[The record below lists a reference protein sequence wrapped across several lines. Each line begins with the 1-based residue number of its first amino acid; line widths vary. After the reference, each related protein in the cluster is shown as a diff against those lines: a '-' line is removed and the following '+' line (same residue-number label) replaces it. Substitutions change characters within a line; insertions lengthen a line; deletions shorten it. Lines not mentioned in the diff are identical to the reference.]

1 MKQQIFLF
9 IGLTVLLS
17 HLCIVASAQSDDVE
31 WLDAEEYTLYWGD
44 EVNHSG
50 YIIKAE
56 DFSPAK
62 AFDVDTDYVMLTINS
77 VYDDSWGAI
86 LGVNNTQITNNTVL
100 DDRLNITAIEVV
112 TGNDIESPYT
122 ILNVAISNSTGSLP
136 IKVSWMDAS
145 LEFTEHY
152 SDEVYI
158 DERAYFLLEMENLL
172 SVPLDDVTLEVEL
185 PDNLVMDP
193 DSDTKW
199 NFSFGPYQKKML
211 DYSLKGL
218 KPGTYELNGTVINVN
233 YEGRQYTK
241 ELNASEL
248 VIHGPLINVNKS
260 VYPESAILNDEINIT
275 IDVVNDGDRAA
286 HITVSD
292 QLPAGAS
299 VISGVTGGG
308 LVLHPEDTFSL
319 NYTVRMDKAGD
330 IVIPSAK
337 VKFVDSSE
345 YSGNVYSKKFILQVF
360 DPDVVVATSAG
371 SEDIEDDVD
380 YTEETV
386 VADESFNQ
394 TQESAE
400 PEEDHG
406 KLQFLYD
413 ILDKITEFLS
423 NTKDKIL

>member
-1 MKQQIFLF
+1 
-9 IGLTVLLS
+9 
-17 HLCIVASAQSDDVE
+17 
-31 WLDAEEYTLYWGD
+31 
-44 EVNHSG
+44 
-50 YIIKAE
+50 
-56 DFSPAK
+56 
-62 AFDVDTDYVMLTINS
+62 
-77 VYDDSWGAI
+77 
-86 LGVNNTQITNNTVL
+86 
-100 DDRLNITAIEVV
+100 
-112 TGNDIESPYT
+112 
-122 ILNVAISNSTGSLP
+122 
-136 IKVSWMDAS
+136 
-145 LEFTEHY
+145 
-152 SDEVYI
+152 
-158 DERAYFLLEMENLL
+158 
-172 SVPLDDVTLEVEL
+172 
-185 PDNLVMDP
+185 
-193 DSDTKW
+193 
-199 NFSFGPYQKKML
+199 
-211 DYSLKGL
+211 
-218 KPGTYELNGTVINVN
+218 VN